1 MHTCFKARVVML
13 ASKFPGFYFSSYYFL
28 NFITTEAIVSENQF
42 KFMIKELTNQT
53 IKDLPQKILNIQLN
67 DAKLIENKEIMRF
80 TSEIY
85 SRIDKNRVWVLN
97 YRAIKYK
104 IEEMLQTMIIFVWVI
119 TGLLFMMSFFQ
130 LVVSVEGNLKDD
142 LQ

>member
-1 MHTCFKARVVML
+1 M
-13 ASKFPGFYFSSYYFL
+13 
-28 NFITTEAIVSENQF
+28 
-42 KFMIKELTNQT
+42 
-53 IKDLPQKILNIQLN
+53 KDLPQKILNIQLN
-67 DAKLIENKEIMRF
+67 DENLIENKEIMRF

-85 SRIDKNRVWVLN
+85 SNIDKNRVWVFN
-97 YRAIKYK
+97 FRAIKKK
-104 IEEMLQTMIIFVWVI
+104 IEEMLQTMIIFLWVI

>member
-42 KFMIKELTNQT
+42 KFIIKELTNQT
-53 IKDLPQKILNIQLN
+53 IKDLPQEILNIQLN

>member
-1 MHTCFKARVVML
+1 ML
-13 ASKFPGFYFSSYYFL
+13 QSESCYVGFQISWLLFFQLLLL
-28 NFITTEAIVSENQF
+28 NFITTEAIISENQF
-42 KFMIKELTNQT
+42 KFIIKELTNQT
-53 IKDLPQKILNIQLN
+53 IKDLPQEILNIQLN

-130 LVVSVEGNLKDD
+130 LVVSIEGNLKDD
-142 LQ
+142 VQ

>member
-42 KFMIKELTNQT
+42 KFIIKELTNQT
-53 IKDLPQKILNIQLN
+53 IKDLPQEMLNIQLN

>member
-1 MHTCFKARVVML
+1 
-13 ASKFPGFYFSSYYFL
+13 
-28 NFITTEAIVSENQF
+28 
-42 KFMIKELTNQT
+42 
-53 IKDLPQKILNIQLN
+53 
-67 DAKLIENKEIMRF
+67 MRF

-85 SRIDKNRVWVLN
+85 SNIDKNRVWVLN
-97 YRAIKYK
+97 LRAIKKK
-104 IEEMLQTMIIFVWVI
+104 IEEMLQTMIVFLWVI

>member
-1 MHTCFKARVVML
+1 M
-13 ASKFPGFYFSSYYFL
+13 
-28 NFITTEAIVSENQF
+28 
-42 KFMIKELTNQT
+42 
-53 IKDLPQKILNIQLN
+53 KDLPQKILNIQLN
-67 DAKLIENKEIMRF
+67 DENLIENKEIMRF

-85 SRIDKNRVWVLN
+85 SNIDKNRVWVLN
-97 YRAIKYK
+97 LRAIKKK
-104 IEEMLQTMIIFVWVI
+104 IEEMLQTMIVFLWVI

>member
-42 KFMIKELTNQT
+42 KFIIKELTNQT
-53 IKDLPQKILNIQLN
+53 IKDLPQEILNIQLN
-67 DAKLIENKEIMRF
+67 DAKLLENKEIMRF

>member
-1 MHTCFKARVVML
+1 
-13 ASKFPGFYFSSYYFL
+13 
-28 NFITTEAIVSENQF
+28 
-42 KFMIKELTNQT
+42 
-53 IKDLPQKILNIQLN
+53 LN

>member
-42 KFMIKELTNQT
+42 KFIIKELTNQT
-53 IKDLPQKILNIQLN
+53 IKDLPQEILNIQLN

-85 SRIDKNRVWVLN
+85 SHIDKNRVWVLN

>member
-1 MHTCFKARVVML
+1 
-13 ASKFPGFYFSSYYFL
+13 
-28 NFITTEAIVSENQF
+28 
-42 KFMIKELTNQT
+42 
-53 IKDLPQKILNIQLN
+53 LN

-85 SRIDKNRVWVLN
+85 SRFDKNRVWVLN